1 MDAPVIPGRHPKF
14 WGVAGAGLAAT
25 IKRVARRDRFDGAEQ
40 RIRSLAYAGLG
51 SVELRVSVLGELAR
65 VCPAEGAFFPTADP
79 ATLLY
84 TSAVRAG
91 MPGGVTAAFL
101 DNEFGTPDVNKFRS
115 LAAASTTVATL
126 DRATRGNWPAS
137 ARFREIMR
145 PAGLGDELR
154 AVFQTGTTTWG
165 YACLHRAPGAPFDD
179 GEISFIQGAAAH
191 IGEALRRSLM
201 AERALRDAS
210 PQAPGVLTLAPD
222 LTVLAAT
229 PAGEHWLEDLAAA
242 EHPRSRPLPVALLA
256 VTQALRHMP
265 HRGQVPRLTVRGAS
279 GRWLVLHASHLTS
292 ASGDQIA
299 VIIEPASRA
308 ELEPVIA
315 AGYRLT
321 PREAQILTL
330 LLRGLP
336 TKTIAGALRV
346 TVNTANDHIKA
357 IFTKTGVRSR
367 GELMATVF
375 RDHSAPKP

>member
-1 MDAPVIPGRHPKF
+1 M
-14 WGVAGAGLAAT
+14 
-25 IKRVARRDRFDGAEQ
+25 ARRDRFDIAEQ

-51 SVELRVSVLGELAR
+51 SVELRVSVLAELGR

-84 TSAVRAG
+84 TSAVRSG
-91 MPGGVTAAFL
+91 MPGGLTAAFL
-101 DNEFGTPDVNKFRS
+101 DNEFSTPDVNKFRS
-115 LAAASTTVATL
+115 LAAAPTTVATL
-126 DRATRGNWPAS
+126 DRATRGNWQTS
-137 ARFREIMR
+137 ARFREIMQ

-154 AVFQTGTTTWG
+154 AVFKTGTATWG

-179 GEISFIQGAAAH
+179 DEISFVQAVAPH
-191 IGEALRRSLM
+191 IGEALRRLLM

-210 PQAPGVLTLAPD
+210 PQAPGMLTLAHD
-222 LTVLAAT
+222 LTLLAAT

-242 EHPRSRPLPVALLA
+242 EHPRSHPLPVALLA
-256 VTQALRHMP
+256 VTQALRQVP
-265 HRGQVPRLTVRGAS
+265 HRSHVPRLSVRGAS
-279 GRWLVLHASHLTS
+279 GHWLVLHASHMTS

-299 VIIEPASRA
+299 VMLEPASRA

-321 PREAQILTL
+321 PREAQIMTL

-346 TVNTANDHIKA
+346 TINTANDHIKA
-357 IFTKTGVRSR
+357 IFAKTGVSSR

-375 RDHSAPKP
+375 RNHSAPRS

>member
-1 MDAPVIPGRHPKF
+1 M
-14 WGVAGAGLAAT
+14 
-25 IKRVARRDRFDGAEQ
+25 
-40 RIRSLAYAGLG
+40 
-51 SVELRVSVLGELAR
+51 LGELAR

-91 MPGGVTAAFL
+91 MPGGLTAAFL
-101 DNEFGTPDVNKFRS
+101 DNEFSTPDVNKFRT
-115 LAAASTTVATL
+115 LAAASATVATL

-154 AVFQTGTTTWG
+154 AVFKTGTTTWG
-165 YACLHRAPGAPFDD
+165 YVCLHRAPGAPFGD
-179 GEISFIQGAAAH
+179 GEISFVHAVAPH

-210 PQAPGVLTLAPD
+210 PQAPGMLTLAPD
-222 LTVLAAT
+222 LTLLAAT

-256 VTQALRHMP
+256 VICALRQVS
-265 HRGQVPRLTVRGAS
+265 HRSHVPRLTVRGAS
-279 GRWLVLHASHLTS
+279 GLWLVLHASHMTS
-292 ASGDQIA
+292 ASGNQIA

-315 AGYRLT
+315 VGYRLT
-321 PREAQILTL
+321 PREAEIMTL
-330 LLRGLP
+330 LLRGLS

-346 TVNTANDHIKA
+346 TINTANDHIKA
-357 IFTKTGVRSR
+357 IFAKTGVSSR

-375 RDHSAPKP
+375 RDHSAPRS